1 MSTGYSTPAF
11 ANSENSQPGF
21 EAGGD
26 LFGADGGGAP
36 PAREDD
42 DGMDEEE
49 EAIDGKPP
57 QVLRCDVARGME
69 RGETA
74 AICLDMTHDA
84 PLWVVAFPLDD
95 PTAMPRLAVEAIWAL
110 NNLRSFIERGTAEG
124 VYLEAGVPGFTLHR
138 QPKRKHVLRREADKS
153 SLSEFTIQGRVHELR
168 GRDDACERYLLL
180 VVRYPIAFSLRLA
193 VYLSLEGRGVD
204 ERAAVW
210 SKLALHVR
218 SGVPPYKRPEALL
231 RMYDESL
238 DWMRSSDVDGFTCLF
253 SAQMAADWMRVHFG
267 RRHRGAGC
275 TLEGLH
281 DPLDVPL
288 VDPVFVDQCAGFDAD
303 VQSRVVV
310 EKKKAENKRRRAAG
324 NDDDAAAAAA
334 AAAAPDAA
342 PPPKAMKTVDPLL
355 LLDGVSGG
363 LPESVATI
371 EIITPTRQEQPPTM
385 VDFSR
390 QMRAFPESVMLVL
403 LRGAMSLPTELM
415 DTMAARMRAE
425 GLALTMTEVR
435 DVILGSAEYQLGR
448 QMLCLGDEGWSR
460 HMMAMLASVPEAT
473 RLGMLRDF
481 VRVGFA
487 LAFTRATGSDGYTDD
502 RVGAYGRYMLFE
514 DGALSRR
521 DCRTLYT
528 QTGQA
533 FPGKIPASATHRAWE
548 MAMELLL
555 ACDRRVWNLRP
566 DNLFLFMEL
575 LIGDIMLCLNFFG
588 SVIDGAFNGIGGT
601 AVVRDGGGS
610 YRVRFMDR
618 GSGGRGEGDVMS
630 KNNSS
635 GADHTTNCLKQGI
648 DIGEYEPRFKPEREV
663 MMELKRV
670 TETSLI
676 QETCNVLEGH
686 GSELRLKHAI
696 THTGD
701 RKYSTEMKTGGDQQ
715 SDNCMSAIAWLIP
728 RNTRARTA
736 NGFQTTREDE
746 KTKERVRVEYRQV
759 KGGYLLLC
767 SNNVKQGARERF
779 HTMLAV
785 SRSVASAAAGV
796 EVGYAAA
803 LEGANNK
810 QRMALDGRVDRMTQG
825 GNQGLDGIGRGLF
838 FNGLGTAIFA
848 GFMQWTGM
856 LGQIREA
863 RTATALLVTFDAHLE
878 LCHDLLN
885 PAMSTNSDRARFRE
899 ISKSRGVAA
908 SLLGISMRETIEA
921 GRRNETQQMA
931 VERTCIAFK
940 AEGCSA
946 AIAWIMG
953 DMLEHMLR
961 LDFFVIMLVLAK
973 KLRVPVVSL
982 NALLAWL
989 DSGNAADCPQ
999 AQAYLDAVPVSFHLM
1014 PAYATDAAGADLT
1027 PVGECLYITT
1037 QSVDK
1042 SMEVSKLDTPFS
1054 PEVRTRFCEAMG
1066 KRLRKE
1072 FSTQL
1077 LDCCQVKDSEVGDDV
1092 VRGMLEHSIDRQ
1104 FAWPS
1109 LLMARGI
1116 PKSFWMGRRAPGPP
1130 LTLAPLRMILTE
1142 MTTARLAADLR
1153 WLLLVNS
1160 LGQGLITQSSRFA
1173 IVGQLVQRFYQHC
1186 VPRQMA
1192 VSGRDLF
1199 VGLPTQVVGA
1209 GFVWPPLLPSERRT
1223 LRRPGRDIGTD
1234 APGCPTGM
1242 IEDLGVAAPRY
1253 ELAAMLGVREREL
1266 PTDCVHYD
1274 FPGGVWTPCLLFPRR
1289 GDDEIDDRVDFE
1301 QDGEPVAVMWDGG
1314 RFYMQ
1319 RERDA
1324 AAGVRHDISPQPL
1337 RAQEEEGYLG
1347 GRVTRNVR
1355 PVCAFYRPGTVV
1367 RVSPTAWGGVGEMRA
1382 GVYEILPARTRMTA
1396 REVEDTV
1403 LKPDARVWV
1412 RASALPPGTRFVDDG
1427 GVDDPGAYVVGAF
1440 ESVYT
1445 EDVPPGSFALRLK
1458 RAGLAPP
1465 VEMLFGASHGEH
1477 AFRECSL
1484 RNAPMMVL
1492 PVEALCPEPPV
1503 GARVWSTLL

>member
-1 MSTGYSTPAF
+1 
-11 ANSENSQPGF
+11 
-21 EAGGD
+21 
-26 LFGADGGGAP
+26 
-36 PAREDD
+36 
-42 DGMDEEE
+42 MDEEE

-334 AAAAPDAA
+334 AAAASDAA

-961 LDFFVIMLVLAK
+961 LDFFLLMLVLARK
-973 KLRVPVVSL
+973 FKVPVVAL
-982 NALLAWL
+982 DALLAWL
-989 DSGNAADCPQ
+989 DTGDAAACPQ
-999 AQAYLDAVPVSFHLM
+999 ARAFYDQAVAAGQISLEDK
-1014 PAYATDAAGADLT
+1014 ATDTQGPGADL
-1027 PVGECLYITT
+1027 PPPSACAMYLH
-1037 QSVDK
+1037 DK
-1042 SMEVSKLDTPFS
+1042 SLEVTKLDAPFT
-1054 PEVRTRFCEAMG
+1054 PEVRTRFCEAVG
-1066 KRLRKE
+1066 KRLHKE
-1072 FSTQL
+1072 FSGPL
-1077 LDCCQVKDSEVGDDV
+1077 MDCCQIKDSEVGDDI
-1092 VRGMLEHSIDRQ
+1092 VRGMLEHSIDKR

-1109 LLMARGI
+1109 VLMA
-1116 PKSFWMGRRAPGPP
+1116 SGPP
-1130 LTLAPLRMILTE
+1130 RALWTCVEPGRPPAQDPDTLALAPLRMFMTE
-1142 MTTARLAADLR
+1142 TTVATLYVDLR
-1153 WLLLVNS
+1153 WMLLANA
-1160 LGQGLITQSSRFA
+1160 LGQGQITQAARFT
-1173 IVGQLVQRFYQHC
+1173 IVAQLVQRFYQHC
-1186 VPRQMA
+1186 VPPMLA
-1192 VSGRDLF
+1192 MGGADLF
-1199 VGLPTQVVGA
+1199 LALPTQVVGA
-1209 GFVWPPLLPSERRT
+1209 GFVWAPLLPSRRRT
-1223 LRRPGRDIGTD
+1223 LRRPSPDIGVD

-1242 IEDLGVAAPRY
+1242 IEDLGVAAPRD
-1253 ELAAMLGVREREL
+1253 ELAAALGLDEREL
-1266 PTDCVHYD
+1266 PTDCVHYH
-1274 FPGGVWTPCLLFPRR
+1274 FPAGVWTPALM
-1289 GDDEIDDRVDFE
+1289 GD
-1301 QDGEPVAVMWDGG
+1301 EPISLRWERDG
-1314 RFYMQ
+1314 RFWMQ
-1319 RERDA
+1319 RERDVA
-1324 AAGVRHDISPQPL
+1324 TDARIDITAGK
-1337 RAQEEEGYLG
+1337 EGEGFLG
-1347 GRVTRNVR
+1347 GRVTRDVR
-1355 PVCAFYRPGTVV
+1355 PLCAFYRPGTVV
-1367 RVSPTAWGGVGEMRA
+1367 RVSEGEWGSVGELQGGVYLILPMRA
-1382 GVYEILPARTRMTA
+1382 RMTPL
-1396 REVEDTV
+1396 EVQSRVLRPDT
-1403 LKPDARVWV
+1403 RVWV
-1412 RASALPPGTRFVDDG
+1412 RAGALPPRLVGDG
-1427 GVDDPGAYVVGAF
+1427 EWATGLLEGLDV
-1440 ESVYT
+1440 
-1445 EDVPPGSFALRLK
+1445 EDVPPGHFALRMKLE
-1458 RAGLAPP
+1458 GNVPP
-1465 VEMLFGASHGEH
+1465 ADVLFGASHGSL
-1477 AFRECSL
+1477 AFRECEL
-1484 RNAPMMVL
+1484 RDAPRFVL
-1492 PVEALCPEPPV
+1492 PAEALCAQPPA
-1503 GARVWSTLL
+1503 GARVLDTVARFRA